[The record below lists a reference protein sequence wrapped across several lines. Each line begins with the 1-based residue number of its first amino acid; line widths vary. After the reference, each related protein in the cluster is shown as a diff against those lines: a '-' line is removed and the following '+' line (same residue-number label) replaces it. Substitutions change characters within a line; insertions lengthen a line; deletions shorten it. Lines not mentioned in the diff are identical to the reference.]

1 MLAPITRQERAEN
14 VREDRMKEFDGELK
28 ELLLGIL
35 KAYEVRG
42 EGELATKK
50 LTQFLTARHGSVSE
64 SKVKLGP
71 LLP

>member
-1 MLAPITRQERAEN
+1 
-14 VREDRMKEFDGELK
+14 
-28 ELLLGIL
+28 
-35 KAYEVRG
+35 VRG